1 MEIIKENKNLIVKNI
16 ECLNIALSL
25 DCGQAFRWRVENDN
39 IWCGVVKN
47 KYLKIKQN
55 ENNIIFYDTTEEEFN
70 LIWKEYFD
78 LERDYASILS
88 SYDEKNLNSACE
100 AYNGIRILKQDE
112 WEAICS
118 FIISANN
125 NIPRIKGIIERLCE
139 NFGEKV
145 GERYSFPSPEK
156 IAELEVNDLEI
167 IKAGFRAKYILDA
180 AKKISTKEV
189 DIEKVN
195 REYINEAGAVL
206 KNGGL
211 VAFPTETVY
220 GLGGNAYDVLASE
233 KIYAAKGRPSDNPLI
248 AHIAEEQM
256 LYEIAAYV
264 PENAKK
270 MMKAFWPG
278 PLTMVFK
285 KTEKVPYET
294 TGGLETVAVRMPN
307 HPVALELIK
316 AAGVPVAAPSAN
328 TSGRPSP
335 TKAEHVE
342 VFMVDILGYLKNG
355 EMTQGKYPIYF
366 NYLNRDALT
375 GNAEIQQI
383 EMEKNNEKDSGNN

>member
-88 SYDEKNLNSACE
+88 SYDEKSLNSACE

-139 NFGEKV
+139 NFGERV
-145 GERYSFPSPEK
+145 GERFSFPTPEK
-156 IAELEVNDLEI
+156 IAELEVSDLEI
-167 IKAGFRAKYILDA
+167 IRAGFRAKYILDA

-189 DIEKVN
+189 DIEEIKNMSFEDAKKELLKIMGVGEKVAQCALLYGFG
-195 REYINEAGAVL
+195 RLE
-206 KNGGL
+206 
-211 VAFPTETVY
+211 AFPQDVWVKRIVSELYPDGLPECIKGTEGIAQQY
-220 GLGGNAYDVLASE
+220 LFHWRRNL
-233 KIYAAKGRPSDNPLI
+233 DNS
-248 AHIAEEQM
+248 
-256 LYEIAAYV
+256 
-264 PENAKK
+264 K
-270 MMKAFWPG
+270 
-278 PLTMVFK
+278 
-285 KTEKVPYET
+285 
-294 TGGLETVAVRMPN
+294 
-307 HPVALELIK
+307 
-316 AAGVPVAAPSAN
+316 
-328 TSGRPSP
+328 
-335 TKAEHVE
+335 
-342 VFMVDILGYLKNG
+342 
-355 EMTQGKYPIYF
+355 
-366 NYLNRDALT
+366 
-375 GNAEIQQI
+375 
-383 EMEKNNEKDSGNN
+383 